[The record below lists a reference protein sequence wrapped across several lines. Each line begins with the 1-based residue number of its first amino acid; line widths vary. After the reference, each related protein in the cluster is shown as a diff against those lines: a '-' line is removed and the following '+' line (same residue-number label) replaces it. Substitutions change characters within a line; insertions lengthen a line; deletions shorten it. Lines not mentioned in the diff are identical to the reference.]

1 MPADEGERGIE
12 QDRIRNLKERGDKRE
27 FPKQKPWSSYC
38 LLLEVMSHHSLDS
51 KGGDDYQGHEHPGAI
66 LEAAC
71 HSEILGK
78 VPAETERRT
87 TWRPGSGEDGRPRP
101 SGTPDQDK
109 TCGLYFMGSRRA
121 ICEEGQ

>member
-1 MPADEGERGIE
+1 MV
-12 QDRIRNLKERGDKRE
+12 
-27 FPKQKPWSSYC
+27 WS
-38 LLLEVMSHHSLDS
+38 ESHGLRRKVQS
-51 KGGDDYQGHEHPGAI
+51 KGRQWSRKQVHVMLMVRWDDGRTLEGDGNKPR
-66 LEAAC
+66 
-71 HSEILGK
+71 SS
-78 VPAETERRT
+78 ETERRT